1 MASKRVLLVGLG
13 NHTHPQTWHS
23 IGMLL
28 LDHIASQL
36 NITWSK
42 NKSIH
47 AYITQPTTIYVDPSF
62 LSRSS
67 SFKQCKLS
75 KKKRAKKKEWD
86 FGSESDEDIKTN
98 INSTVQNDVFNSSD
112 LLSEID
118 SSLLYDSSK
127 HPSPLSSTSSE
138 LPDGTPSPKI
148 QPTKSKPKL
157 DPVPIEFTLLKPM
170 FLMNVSGKSVSKAA
184 RELQFSHSNMIIIH
198 DDMQR
203 ELGKFSIKNGGSA
216 NGHNGIKSLID
227 HLKTDAFQR
236 LRIGIGRPP
245 NDDRSRDTVSDFVLS
260 RIPSNEMEIY
270 KNDIFP
276 KCKDELFKASINTK

>member
-1 MASKRVLLVGLG
+1 MTSKRVLLVGLG

-36 NITWSK
+36 NITWTK

-47 AYITQPTTIYVDPSF
+47 AYITQPTTIYVDPTS
-62 LSRSS
+62 LS
-67 SFKQCKLS
+67 
-75 KKKRAKKKEWD
+75 
-86 FGSESDEDIKTN
+86 GESDEDIKAT
-98 INSTVQNDVFNSSD
+98 INTTVQDDVFNNSN
-112 LLSEID
+112 LLSMTD
-118 SSLLYDSSK
+118 SSLLPESSK
-127 HPSPLSSTSSE
+127 HPSPLSPPSSGLSDVTSS
-138 LPDGTPSPKI
+138 PKL
-148 QPTKSKPKL
+148 QPKKSKPKPDL
-157 DPVPIEFTLLKPM
+157 VPIELTLLKPM

-216 NGHNGIKSLID
+216 SGHNGIKSVID

-245 NDDRSRDTVSDFVLS
+245 NDDRSRDIVSDFVLS
-260 RIPSNEMEIY
+260 P
-270 KNDIFP
+270 
-276 KCKDELFKASINTK
+276 